1 MTATCISYNFEHVL
15 GAADFL
21 KWVLKWWSR
30 VIYFDNWYILYTF
43 KNKYY
48 KLERNIKRLQANKI
62 SLYTC
67 LVKVLHGDTSMGGG
81 KSEKDVN
88 AIWKATF

>member
-15 GAADFL
+15 GADDFL

-43 KNKYY
+43 KYKYY
-48 KLERNIKRLQANKI
+48 KLERNIKDSKQIKLV
-62 SLYTC
+62 YT
-67 LVKVLHGDTSMGGG
+67 H
-81 KSEKDVN
+81 
-88 AIWKATF
+88 A

>member
-43 KNKYY
+43 KYKYY
-48 KLERNIKRLQANKI
+48 KLERNIKDSKQIKLV
-62 SLYTC
+62 YT
-67 LVKVLHGDTSMGGG
+67 H
-81 KSEKDVN
+81 
-88 AIWKATF
+88 A

>member
-30 VIYFDNWYILYTF
+30 VIYFDNWYILY
-43 KNKYY
+43 
-48 KLERNIKRLQANKI
+48 